1 MIDMHP
7 NRDPKANE
15 LQGPPDESQLIR
27 HQKKIFFKV
36 SQTFLEVTLLN
47 SFLVCVEPARDSDS

>member
-1 MIDMHP
+1 MHP

-47 SFLVCVEPARDSDS
+47 SFLVCYGTRP